1 MVYIEAQ
8 KTLEAT
14 SSSDIRD
21 GTILTVPTSVS
32 TQKKSPKSA
41 GRKGR

>member
-8 KTLEAT
+8 KTLEEA

-21 GTILTVPTSVS
+21 GTILTLSGSVPTS
-32 TQKKSPKSA
+32 KRSPKTA
-41 GRKGR
+41 GRKRR